1 MEYPP
6 IPAKNNARWENR
18 MNFKV
23 FFLKIIHKGNSA
35 ATNMVV
41 NVKCSGIVPAK
52 SIPARK
58 EIEYVMQPRPIP
70 SVENFYKSR

>member
-1 MEYPP
+1 
-6 IPAKNNARWENR
+6 
-18 MNFKV
+18 
-23 FFLKIIHKGNSA
+23 
-35 ATNMVV
+35 
-41 NVKCSGIVPAK
+41 VKCSGIVPAK